1 MLSFSLGGSWC
12 SSSSVSTSGATSI
25 ATSSTSIST
34 SSSSS
39 SVSTSASSSA
49 SSSSVSLSSWTGGS
63 LFGKILKF
71 FVEFD
76 EWGLDE
82 ISLWPEIWG
91 KESVGLLQALE
102 ESSAEI
108 LSGSGLSGTCGVNI
122 IDTSE
127 LQDFLGN
134 LSGNATSSS
143 WSWDESN
150 RAGTALSLNLG
161 WDGMD
166 TTDSGTPISSS
177 DWDKVDLSIEKST
190 LNGDL
195 DFLSDLDTDTDVTLS
210 ITGSDDSLESSS
222 LSSLGLL
229 LDGENAHDLIGE
241 LVFDVTNKSVDDWC
255 LLDWDGVGIDLF
267 ERLDVSGFDES
278 SELGEWGP
286 FFLESTSTSSSSSEA
301 TSSSSATSIASST
314 SASSEASITT
324 FWCWGSFSSWGCSD
338 WSLFRCTHI
347 YNVFFLRNNNN

>member
-1 MLSFSLGGSWC
+1 M
-12 SSSSVSTSGATSI
+12 
-25 ATSSTSIST
+25 
-34 SSSSS
+34 
-39 SVSTSASSSA
+39 
-49 SSSSVSLSSWTGGS
+49 
-63 LFGKILKF
+63 
-71 FVEFD
+71 EFD
-76 EWGLDE
+76 EWGLNE

-108 LSGSGLSGTCGVNI
+108 FSGSGLTSTCGVDI

-127 LQDFLGN
+127 LKNLFGN

-143 WSWDESN
+143 WSWHESD

-210 ITGSDDSLESSS
+210 VTSGDDSLESGS

-229 LDGENAHDLIGE
+229 LDGKNAHDLIGE
-241 LVFDVTNKSVDDWC
+241 LVFDVRDKSVDDWC
-255 LLDWDGVGIDLF
+255 LLDWDGVSVNFF
-267 ERLDVSGFDES
+267 EGKDVTGLNES
-278 SELGEWGP
+278 SELGKWSP
-286 FFLESTSTSSSSSEA
+286 VFLESTSTSASSTEA
-301 TSSSSATSIASST
+301 TSSSSATSVASST

-324 FWCWGSFSSWGCSD
+324 FWCWSSFSGWGSSN
-338 WSLFRCTHI
+338 WSLIWGTHI
-347 YNVFFLRNNNN
+347 

>member
-1 MLSFSLGGSWC
+1 M
-12 SSSSVSTSGATSI
+12 
-25 ATSSTSIST
+25 
-34 SSSSS
+34 
-39 SVSTSASSSA
+39 
-49 SSSSVSLSSWTGGS
+49 
-63 LFGKILKF
+63 
-71 FVEFD
+71 EFD
-76 EWGLDE
+76 EWGLNE

-108 LSGSGLSGTCGVNI
+108 LSGSGLTSTCGVDI

-127 LQDFLGN
+127 LKNLFGN

-143 WSWDESN
+143 WSWHESD

-210 ITGSDDSLESSS
+210 VTSGDDSLESGS

-229 LDGENAHDLIGE
+229 LDGKNAHDLIGE
-241 LVFDVTNKSVDDWC
+241 LVFDVRDKSIDDWC
-255 LLDWDGVGIDLF
+255 LLDWDGVSVNFF
-267 ERLDVSGFDES
+267 EGKDVTGLNES
-278 SELGEWGP
+278 SELGKWSP
-286 FFLESTSTSSSSSEA
+286 VFLESTSTSASSTEA
-301 TSSSSATSIASST
+301 TSSSSATSVASST

-324 FWCWGSFSSWGCSD
+324 FWCWSSFSGWGSSN
-338 WSLFRCTHI
+338 WSLIWGTHI
-347 YNVFFLRNNNN
+347 

>member
-1 MLSFSLGGSWC
+1 M
-12 SSSSVSTSGATSI
+12 
-25 ATSSTSIST
+25 
-34 SSSSS
+34 
-39 SVSTSASSSA
+39 
-49 SSSSVSLSSWTGGS
+49 
-63 LFGKILKF
+63 
-71 FVEFD
+71 EFD
-76 EWGLDE
+76 EWGLNE

-108 LSGSGLSGTCGVNI
+108 LSGSGLTSTCGVDI

-127 LQDFLGN
+127 LKNLFGN

-143 WSWDESN
+143 WSWHESD

-210 ITGSDDSLESSS
+210 VTSGDDSLESGS

-229 LDGENAHDLIGE
+229 LDGKNAHDLIGE
-241 LVFDVTNKSVDDWC
+241 LVFDVRDKSIDDWC
-255 LLDWDGVGIDLF
+255 LLDWDGVSVNFF
-267 ERLDVSGFDES
+267 EGKDVTGLNES
-278 SELGEWGP
+278 SELGKWSP
-286 FFLESTSTSSSSSEA
+286 VFLESTSTSASSTEA
-301 TSSSSATSIASST
+301 TSSSSATSVASST
-314 SASSEASITT
+314 SASSEASVTT
-324 FWCWGSFSSWGCSD
+324 FWCWGSFSGGWGSSD
-338 WSLFRCTHI
+338 WSLIRCTHI
-347 YNVFFLRNNNN
+347 